1 MTFMRDSQSVSRVLA
16 SLGWKPGSAQGRV
29 VAGGNGMG
37 NRLDQLHSPTG
48 LAFDPSGCLI
58 IADAGNS
65 RVIRKD
71 IEDIEADSGKSTQR
85 CLQFVSDDQLREIE
99 EVWVDDVRYS
109 QPSIQRR
116 IADFI
121 VLRGRHGLK
130 PG

>member
-1 MTFMRDSQSVSRVLA
+1 MSGTFTSAESTRYLLKTDSNPGGHGSKLDRNGLLA
-16 SLGWKPGSAQGRV
+16 VKS
-29 VAGGNGMG
+29 
-37 NRLDQLHSPTG
+37 TT
-48 LAFDPSGCLI
+48 I
-58 IADAGNS
+58 I
-65 RVIRKD
+65 V
-71 IEDIEADSGKSTQR
+71 DSGKSIQR

>member
-16 SLGWKPGSAQGRV
+16 SLSWTEMSSHKWLSMSTTSAMLKNQ
-29 VAGGNGMG
+29 AAYI
-37 NRLDQLHSPTG
+37 G
-48 LAFDPSGCLI
+48 LLAVKSTTI
-58 IADAGNS
+58 I
-65 RVIRKD
+65 V
-71 IEDIEADSGKSTQR
+71 DSGKSTQR

-99 EVWVDDVRYS
+99 DVWVDDVRYS

-121 VLRGRHGLK
+121 VSRGRHGLK

>member
-1 MTFMRDSQSVSRVLA
+1 MLKNQAAYIGLLA
-16 SLGWKPGSAQGRV
+16 VKS
-29 VAGGNGMG
+29 
-37 NRLDQLHSPTG
+37 TT
-48 LAFDPSGCLI
+48 I
-58 IADAGNS
+58 I
-65 RVIRKD
+65 V
-71 IEDIEADSGKSTQR
+71 DSGKSTQR